1 MDDTHTTDRDA
12 GTTGSGPRHQSDD
25 TTASDAGLTGD
36 EGGQHA
42 EPAIAHDD
50 DDDGEDDDS

>member
-1 MDDTHTTDRDA
+1 MDDRHTTDSDA
-12 GTTGSGPRHQSDD
+12 EKAGSGPRHQSDD

-50 DDDGEDDDS
+50 DDVEDDDS